1 MLYEKL
7 NKNKHQIVMYLLFYM
22 LFFLYYWLKNLPG
35 NWGIKINYF
44 VLFVDLL
51 NVKVY
56 STVVYFFWVPPQFFF
71 FIICQT
77 HRLHKGD
84 FFKKKS
90 SGSSMGLCMV
100 HRVLCTRWIKEIN
113 CHKAMHSHI
122 KRTLHICY
130 CNTNLL
136 HFWSFALRCISYALE
151 NLMLIPGY
159 LFSS

>member
-1 MLYEKL
+1 ML
-7 NKNKHQIVMYLLFYM
+7 
-22 LFFLYYWLKNLPG
+22 G

-56 STVVYFFWVPPQFFF
+56 STVVYFFWVPPHFFF
-71 FIICQT
+71 YLLLLFAKHIVCT
-77 HRLHKGD
+77 KGT
-84 FFKKKS
+84 FWKKKS
-90 SGSSMGLCMV
+90 SGSSMGLYMV
-100 HRVLCTRWIKEIN
+100 HRVSCTRWIKEIN

-151 NLMLIPGY
+151 NLMLILGC